1 MERNISVN
9 FRGHI
14 TWQKIMLNC
23 GLYLA
28 ILYIF
33 ILFAVINPDFLT
45 VRNMVNVFEQSAYY
59 LVCAVGITFVLVSG
73 ANDMSV
79 GSQVAFSSVV
89 ATLYLAAGGS
99 IPASMGIMLGAA
111 LVIGLCNGLFVVV
124 IGLPPFIGT
133 IATGYVVRG
142 VVAYYTKQETV
153 TGLPRDYT
161 AFAWTKTLGLSN
173 LTWIAVLIVLLG
185 IYVLKY
191 TAYGRRVYA
200 CGSNPVAAGVM
211 GINVKWIKIS
221 VYVIAA
227 MSAAVAS
234 MMLMSRMGAARSGT
248 ADLLHMECV
257 AAAVIGG
264 TSLKG
269 GQGGLIGTF
278 IGVFLVSMIRNGL
291 NSNGINSF
299 WQLVFT
305 GGITLFA
312 AVLDSYKSRTSA

>member
-1 MERNISVN
+1 M
-9 FRGHI
+9 
-14 TWQKIMLNC
+14 
-23 GLYLA
+23 
-28 ILYIF
+28 
-33 ILFAVINPDFLT
+33 
-45 VRNMVNVFEQSAYY
+45 
-59 LVCAVGITFVLVSG
+59 
-73 ANDMSV
+73 
-79 GSQVAFSSVV
+79 AFSSVV

>member
-1 MERNISVN
+1 M
-9 FRGHI
+9 
-14 TWQKIMLNC
+14 
-23 GLYLA
+23 A
-28 ILYIF
+28 
-33 ILFAVINPDFLT
+33 
-45 VRNMVNVFEQSAYY
+45 
-59 LVCAVGITFVLVSG
+59 
-73 ANDMSV
+73 
-79 GSQVAFSSVV
+79 
-89 ATLYLAAGGS
+89 
-99 IPASMGIMLGAA
+99 IMLGAA
-111 LVIGLCNGLFVVV
+111 LVIGFCNGLFVVV

-153 TGLPRDYT
+153 TGLPRQYT

-173 LTWIAVLIVLLG
+173 LTWIAILIVLLG
-185 IYVLKY
+185 IYVLKC
-191 TAYGRRVYA
+191 TSYGRRVYA

-211 GINVKWIKIS
+211 GINVKWVKIS
-221 VYVIAA
+221 VYIIAA
-227 MSAAVAS
+227 LSAAVAS
-234 MMLMSRMGAARSGT
+234 MMLMSSMGAARSGT

-312 AVLDSYKSRTSA
+312 AVLDSYKSRANA

>member
-1 MERNISVN
+1 
-9 FRGHI
+9 
-14 TWQKIMLNC
+14 MLNC

-28 ILYIF
+28 ILCIF

-89 ATLYLAAGGS
+89 ATLYLAAGEYPGFHGDHAGS
-99 IPASMGIMLGAA
+99 CPGHRIVQWTVRCGHRSSAFYWNHCHRLCGARSG
-111 LVIGLCNGLFVVV
+111 GLLYKAGDCDRTSQRLYS
-124 IGLPPFIGT
+124 ICMDKDP
-133 IATGYVVRG
+133 
-142 VVAYYTKQETV
+142 
-153 TGLPRDYT
+153 
-161 AFAWTKTLGLSN
+161 GLSN

-305 GGITLFA
+305 GESPCLQRCWTAINQEPA
-312 AVLDSYKSRTSA
+312 HDMIS

>member
-28 ILYIF
+28 ILCIF

-161 AFAWTKTLGLSN
+161 SFAWTKTLGLSN

>member
-1 MERNISVN
+1 MEKNSAVDIKGLGAVRE
-9 FRGHI
+9 HI
-14 TWQKIMLNC
+14 TLQKLLLNC
-23 GLYLA
+23 GLYMAILA
-28 ILYIF
+28 IF
-33 ILFAVINPDFLT
+33 ITFAVINPDFLT
-45 VRNMVNVFEQSAYY
+45 MRNMVNVFEQSAYY

-79 GSQVAFSSVV
+79 GSQVAFCSVV

-99 IPASMGIMLGAA
+99 IPVSMGIMIASA

-153 TGLPRDYT
+153 TGLPRAYT
-161 AFAWTKTLGLSN
+161 GFAWTKTLGLSN
-173 LTWIAVLIVLLG
+173 LTWIAILIVLIG
-185 IYVLKY
+185 IYVLKF

-211 GINVKWIKIS
+211 GINVRWIKIS
-221 VYVIAA
+221 VYIIAA
-227 MSAAVAS
+227 VSAAAAA
-234 MMLMSRMGAARSGT
+234 MMLMSRMG
-248 ADLLHMECV
+248 
-257 AAAVIGG
+257 AVIGG

-312 AVLDSYKSRTSA
+312 AVLDSYKSRANA

>member
-1 MERNISVN
+1 MEKM
-9 FRGHI
+9 
-14 TWQKIMLNC
+14 QKLLLNC
-23 GLYLA
+23 GLYMAILA
-28 ILYIF
+28 IF
-33 ILFAVINPDFLT
+33 ITFAVINPDFLT
-45 VRNMVNVFEQSAYY
+45 MRNMVNVFEQSAYY

-79 GSQVAFSSVV
+79 GSQVAFCSVV

-99 IPASMGIMLGAA
+99 IPVSMGIMIAFA

-153 TGLPRDYT
+153 TGLPRAYT
-161 AFAWTKTLGLSN
+161 GFAWTKTLGLSN
-173 LTWIAVLIVLLG
+173 LTWIAILIVLIG
-185 IYVLKY
+185 IYVLKF

-211 GINVKWIKIS
+211 GINVRWVKIS
-221 VYVIAA
+221 VYIIAA
-227 MSAAVAS
+227 VSAAVAA

-312 AVLDSYKSRTSA
+312 AVLDSYKSRANA